1 MKIGNLHIVKTR
13 PKNKKPSIGS
23 VSLNGKKG
31 KIPLQRSVEHLHQLA
46 FDHSLLPNII
56 SIVSDG
62 RIIDA
67 NLAAC
72 QLLEYSK
79 KVLLTKN
86 MRDIFA
92 FSYNNFK
99 QILKKREKTG
109 HAIGNLPIIK
119 KDGNLLP
126 AQITSVVFIGENR
139 VKKAITT
146 FVDRSEGIA
155 IQKNIDFK
163 KNEQVAADIIFAK
176 TKANESLSR
185 VDELEHTLDKEI
197 TAKENIQISLNL
209 QQKIFEDD
217 WKEEIKLKKAQIA
230 DAIIEA
236 KQLERTDIGKEL
248 HDNVNQLLAAS
259 RLYLD
264 IARNNKSEQEL
275 YLSRSS
281 EYMLTAIEE
290 IRKLTK
296 GLVSDVLKNLGLCH
310 ALNKIC
316 QDIMELNPIKIV
328 CTMDETIHPLMK
340 DKFNLNVF
348 RIVQEQLSNIVKH
361 SKASLVTIDLSQNK
375 VSIILSIS
383 DNGIG
388 FNTKKKAKGIGIE
401 NIKSRASFFKGVT
414 CFTSQPGQGCV
425 VSVIFPRTGGMLDKG
440 A

>member
-13 PKNKKPSIGS
+13 PKNKKPSAGS
-23 VSLNGKKG
+23 VSLARKKG
-31 KIPLQRSVEHLHQLA
+31 KILLQPAIEHLHQLA

-62 RIIDA
+62 KIIDA

-72 QLLEYSK
+72 HLLEYSK
-79 KVLLTKN
+79 KELLTKN

-139 VKKAITT
+139 IKKAITT
-146 FVDRSEGIA
+146 FVDRTEGIA

-197 TAKENIQISLNL
+197 TAKEHIQLSLNL
-209 QQKIFEDD
+209 QQKTFEDD
-217 WKEEIKLKKAQIA
+217 WNEEIKLKKAQIA

-296 GLVSDVLKNLGLCH
+296 GLVSDLLQNLGLCH
-310 ALNKIC
+310 ALQKIS
-316 QDIMELNPIKIV
+316 QDIMELNPVKIV

-340 DKFNLNVF
+340 EKFNLNIF
-348 RIVQEQLSNIVKH
+348 RIVQEQLNNIIKH
-361 SKASLVTIDLSQNK
+361 SKATLVAIDLSQNK
-375 VSIILSIS
+375 GSIILSIS

-388 FNTKKKAKGIGIE
+388 FDTKKKANGIGIE

-414 CFTSQPGQGCV
+414 HFISQPGQGCE
-425 VSVIFPRTGGMLDKG
+425 VSIIFPRTVALLRKE